1 MLLLTAAG
9 LCEAPAA
16 LAAFEESI
24 GGRRQ
29 GAIRAR
35 ARSHPAARSALA
47 WLNAR
52 PARRGHV
59 LVDPRKA
66 PLAVGGLGLEKMD
79 PDQAT
84 EPHLRTQWCQIV
96 SSTLTLC
103 QIQSQGARYDR

>member
-1 MLLLTAAG
+1 MLLLTPAG

-35 ARSHPAARSALA
+35 SHPAARSALA
-47 WLNAR
+47 RLNAR

-66 PLAVGGLGLEKMD
+66 PLAVGGLGFQKN
-79 PDQAT
+79 
-84 EPHLRTQWCQIV
+84 
-96 SSTLTLC
+96 
-103 QIQSQGARYDR
+103 